1 MQVVVWAAVR
11 SPVSLLRKVEA
22 KEPVVELALEAPLA
36 ERVLLVATFGFGGD
50 VCQTSWQ

>member
-1 MQVVVWAAVR
+1 MH
-11 SPVSLLRKVEA
+11 SPVSLLRKVEV
-22 KEPVVELALEAPLA
+22 KEPVAELVLEALLV